1 MSSASPELIEE
12 RTPSVNE
19 SDSLQNSED
28 NGAGGEEQSQS
39 DVSNQI
45 PEEETTEST
54 EETVAKGEHIPAE
67 QLSSNNLPDTT
78 VNASVLSASEL
89 PSVGDKTITT
99 DNDDS
104 QDVKVKSPEEE
115 HVASNAIATET
126 EEDKEEWMDVLGNGQ
141 LMKRVRIDCI

>member
-12 RTPSVNE
+12 RTPPVNE

-28 NGAGGEEQSQS
+28 NGGEEESQS
-39 DVSNQI
+39 DACDVSNQI
-45 PEEETTEST
+45 PEEETPES
-54 EETVAKGEHIPAE
+54 TVAKGEHIPAE

-115 HVASNAIATET
+115 HVASNAIATE
-126 EEDKEEWMDVLGNGQ
+126 EDKEEWMDVLGNGQ